1 MLHWRVSRCYNSVN
15 MIRLLLTIP
24 AAALVVLLLHADTS
38 RIYACS
44 CIPPRPPLEALARA
58 DAVFAGQVVS
68 ISEPKGLF
76 GGWFASSIDPVT
88 VEFRV
93 NAVWKGEIY
102 ETMFIKTA
110 WSSASCGFEF
120 AQGEQY
126 IVYAREGSASL
137 CSRTKSINKASE
149 DLMALGE
156 GVAPAPG
163 VKQKESLL
171 LTPVGIG
178 AAVAGLVIV
187 AVAFMLWRRSRN

>member
-15 MIRLLLTIP
+15 MIKLLLTIL

-76 GGWFASSIDPVT
+76 GSWLASSTDPVA

-102 ETMFIKTA
+102 EKIFIKTA

-120 AQGEQY
+120 VLDEQY
-126 IVYAREGSASL
+126 IVYAREGWASL
-137 CSRTKSINKASE
+137 CSRTKSIGKASE

-156 GVAPAPG
+156 GVSPAPD
-163 VKQKESLL
+163 VKRKESLL
-171 LTPVGIG
+171 LTPVGMG
-178 AAVAGLVIV
+178 VAVAGLVIV
-187 AVAFMLWRRSRN
+187 AVVFMLWRQSRN